1 MKRAFI
7 GLDQEV
13 KKVLLKDWDPIGV
26 GSSPEADDEYDLY
39 VQNISRMLREEKTAD
54 ELYSYLRWI
63 EVEHIG
69 LDGDE
74 LHTRTVTHRLMN
86 LDKATPR

>member
-1 MKRAFI
+1 MKRTFI
-7 GLDQEV
+7 GLDLDV
-13 KKVLLKDWDPIGV
+13 KKILLKEWDPIGV
-26 GSSPEADDEYDLY
+26 GASPEADDEYDSY
-39 VQNISRMLREEKTAD
+39 VQDISRMLREEKTVD

-74 LHTRTVTHRLMN
+74 LHTRTVAHRLMS
-86 LDKATPR
+86 LDKATR